1 MPEISPDRRTYTFHI
16 RDDCAFSPPASGV
29 VTAQSMKWT
38 FERTLSPAMASP
50 AQAFFGNI
58 VGATAYINGQAN
70 EISGITADGDTL
82 TIHLIEPQ
90 GHFLTLIAMPFMCA
104 VPTTLPRSSS
114 SVPFLRP
121 GPTTSRSS
129 R

>member
-16 RDDCAFSPPASGV
+16 RDDYAFSPPASGV

-50 AQAFFGNI
+50 AQAFFHNI
-58 VGATAYINGQAN
+58 VGAEAYMNGQAS

-90 GHFLTLIAMPFMCA
+90 GHFLT
-104 VPTTLPRSSS
+104 
-114 SVPFLRP
+114 
-121 GPTTSRSS
+121 
-129 R
+129 